1 MSSGG
6 AKISVACTSCGKAL
20 KAPAEWAGKMI
31 KCPGCGSTF
40 RIGAGPGAGAG
51 GPRPAGSTVPQKVAP
66 EKRAAA
72 SSRLGTAGGF
82 VEDRKGKA
90 EAIALGAGMGLALLG
105 AGLAL
110 GLWWVI
116 GTALGNEA
124 RWFSMIAGPIIGLGM
139 WLGYRKSDV
148 MMGVVAAILA
158 IAVCVGGR
166 YMIYRSVINTV
177 FEDESPKVEYQGVR
191 LVMYEDL
198 LSQRLEQD
206 ADYQAASDELVK
218 AMFEDKKSTGYRKA
232 KRDIETATIRV
243 SGEVSKEIDALSDAD
258 IKKKLIEDPDQ
269 AWKSALESMQT
280 EENVNKR
287 GYAMDNVP
295 GYAYDEESKRAEEYV
310 ANYTEES
317 ARAEYMKRSAA
328 GWRESL
334 VGDKVTV
341 DQQRAALAGTGPI
354 DEAAAREAH
363 TKALASMTPED
374 LWLET
379 RAVYADLIATRP
391 PEEDE
396 EIVDEAAG
404 FATGLSFM
412 SMSSLIM
419 IGISVSGAFAAAT
432 GGKFSG

>member
-1 MSSGG
+1 MSGGG
-6 AKISVACTSCGKAL
+6 AKISVSCTSCGKAL
-20 KAPAEWAGKMI
+20 KAPAEWAGKML

-40 RIGAGPGAGAG
+40 KVGAGPAAGPG

-66 EKRAAA
+66 EKRAAL
-72 SSRLGTAGGF
+72 SSRSGGSGGF

-124 RWFSMIAGPIIGLGM
+124 RWFSMLAGPIIGTGM

-148 MMGVVAAILA
+148 MLGVVAAILA

-166 YMIYRSVINTV
+166 YMIYRSVIHTV
-177 FEDESPKVEYQGVR
+177 VEDNAPEVAYEGVR
-191 LVMYEDL
+191 RLVYQNVLYE
-198 LSQRLEQD
+198 RLEQD
-206 ADYQAASDELVK
+206 VEYQAASDQLVQ
-218 AMFEDKKSTGYRKA
+218 AVLEGKKSASYRTA
-232 KRDIETATIRV
+232 SRDMEAATNRV
-243 SGEVSKEIDALSDAD
+243 SGEVQKEIDALSDAD
-258 IKKKLIEDPDQ
+258 IRKKLIEDPDQ
-269 AWKSALESMQT
+269 DWKYSLQSLQT

-295 GYAYDEESKRAEEYV
+295 GYAYDEESKRADEYV
-310 ANYTEES
+310 ASYTEES
-317 ARAEYMKRSAA
+317 ARAEYMQRSAA

-334 VGDKVTV
+334 VGDKVKL

-354 DEAAAREAH
+354 DEEASRQAH
-363 TKALASMTPED
+363 TKALASMAPED

-379 RAVYADLIATRP
+379 QAVPADLYATRP

-396 EIVDEAAG
+396 EIIDEAAG

-412 SMSSLIM
+412 SMGSLIM

-432 GGKFSG
+432 GGKFSS